1 MSTYKQAGVD
11 IDGAESAV
19 KRIAAIARS
28 TYNPSVLTG
37 VGGFSGLFSLESLGA
52 GNIVLAAGA
61 DGVGTK
67 VKIAQAMG
75 KHDTVG
81 IDLVAMNADDVVT
94 SGARPLF
101 FLDYIAIGKLRPGVV
116 EDLVRGV
123 AEGCRQAGCVLL
135 GGETAQMPG
144 MYEEDEYDLAGFCVG
159 AVDKGSV
166 IDGSRISPGDVLIG
180 LESSG
185 LHSNGYTLARKVL
198 LQDARMSLSQ
208 HVPELGRTLGEE
220 LLEPTRVYSGTVLR
234 LRESVDVLGLAHIT
248 GGGIPGNV
256 PRIFRPGLSMKVTW
270 KWPAPP
276 IFDLI
281 RRLGGIPEDEMR
293 RVFNMGIGMVAVVRE
308 EDADKASR
316 FLKDM
321 GVGSHFVGIVVES

>member
-19 KRIAAIARS
+19 RRIADIARS
-28 TYNPSVLTG
+28 TYNSSVLTG
-37 VGGFSGLFSLESLGA
+37 VGGFSGLFSLEGLGG
-52 GNIVLAAGA
+52 GNVVLAAGA

-67 VKIAQAMG
+67 VKIAQAIG

-116 EDLVRGV
+116 EDLIKGV

-159 AVDKGSV
+159 AVDKGRI

-185 LHSNGYTLARKVL
+185 LHSNGFTLARKVL
-198 LQDARMSLSQ
+198 LQDAGMSLSRR
-208 HVPELGRTLGEE
+208 VPELGCTLGEE
-220 LLEPTRVYSGTVLR
+220 LLEPTRIYSRAILR
-234 LRESVDVLGLAHIT
+234 LRESVDILGLAHIT

-256 PRIFRPGLSMKVTW
+256 PRIFRPGLSMEVTW
-270 KWPAPP
+270 KWPVPP

-281 RRLGGIPEDEMR
+281 RHLGGIPEDEMR
-293 RVFNMGIGMVAVVRE
+293 RVFNMGIGMVAIVRE
-308 EDADKASR
+308 EDADKTSR
-316 FLKDM
+316 LLKDM
-321 GVGSHFVGIVVES
+321 GVGSHFVGVVVGS